1 MLCDRFHFS
10 RTATV
15 WLRIVWK
22 MHFEK
27 RLEIVISLTLT
38 IESVRFM
45 SEREREKNIV
55 NSRGNFKNATSVE
68 FLSA

>member
-1 MLCDRFHFS
+1 MLCDRFHFF

-45 SEREREKNIV
+45 SERKKHREQ
-55 NSRGNFKNATSVE
+55 
-68 FLSA
+68 